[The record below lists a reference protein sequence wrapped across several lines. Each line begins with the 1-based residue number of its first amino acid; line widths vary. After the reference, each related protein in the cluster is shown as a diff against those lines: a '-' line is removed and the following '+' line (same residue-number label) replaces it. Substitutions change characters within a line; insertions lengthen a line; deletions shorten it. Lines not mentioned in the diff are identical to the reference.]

1 MLGVIVKVMKN
12 VLVSGAKRIGKAFS
26 FSAITS
32 IIGRR
37 SMVHLRRIGTKMLTN
52 MKSAKWWARAVRYI
66 RRSGLVSSVGST
78 GAALKQAGANN
89 WITRGMSAFKYDAR
103 SPKEYHAELEK
114 KTKLIESLRK
124 KRDSL
129 NEKALSVQDEL
140 ARTPL
145 DVSKIPD
152 AGAKIDALAGSINQM
167 KSGLA
172 EIKATS
178 SVTLSEVKGFQED
191 QTQANAALGE
201 VVLKTSEGN
210 MKVQLE
216 GFEDM
221 KSHNMAMHAET
232 TENIT
237 SDITAHID
245 ALEEQKKSEEE
256 ERRKNDWKRKFLEN
270 LLLILEWILDFPT
283 KIKMLL
289 FKIGLVLVA
298 GITAVVLRYWE
309 PIKNFFTNIWTRYV
323 GYVKMAFGTLMGF
336 LYKIGNA
343 IAGFAIPIIRFIG
356 NAVSDIISA
365 LPGDWSVES
374 AYVRNKFD
382 TVAKWMEDLKLEDK
396 SKSSFSDAKAGF
408 DQLMTG
414 KKSSEVIREKSGA
427 MESTAN
433 KIDPEK
439 PHTSIVDPARIV
451 NSADEKSSKG
461 PKVDEGKPKNDQ
473 FKAPVPSSKDG
484 SKKKKEGSTKLGTG
498 TLDKGYV
505 VPNIK
510 ATDAQHVGATTAKV
524 SNEVKVETT
533 TAVADNTKTE
543 SNAIDKDTF
552 NKGIEVLAKGQVA
565 TNQNL
570 AGSSSAIM
578 KAAASKPPTV
588 QKVDY
593 NFKKASTEIK
603 SAIG

>member
-1 MLGVIVKVMKN
+1 MQML
-12 VLVSGAKRIGKAFS
+12 
-26 FSAITS
+26 
-32 IIGRR
+32 
-37 SMVHLRRIGTKMLTN
+37 
-52 MKSAKWWARAVRYI
+52 
-66 RRSGLVSSVGST
+66 
-78 GAALKQAGANN
+78 
-89 WITRGMSAFKYDAR
+89 
-103 SPKEYHAELEK
+103 
-114 KTKLIESLRK
+114 
-124 KRDSL
+124 
-129 NEKALSVQDEL
+129 
-140 ARTPL
+140 
-145 DVSKIPD
+145 
-152 AGAKIDALAGSINQM
+152 
-167 KSGLA
+167 
-172 EIKATS
+172 
-178 SVTLSEVKGFQED
+178 
-191 QTQANAALGE
+191 
-201 VVLKTSEGN
+201 
-210 MKVQLE
+210 
-216 GFEDM
+216 
-221 KSHNMAMHAET
+221 
-232 TENIT
+232 NIT
-237 SDITAHID
+237 
-245 ALEEQKKSEEE
+245 
-256 ERRKNDWKRKFLEN
+256 
-270 LLLILEWILDFPT
+270 
-283 KIKMLL
+283 
-289 FKIGLVLVA
+289 
-298 GITAVVLRYWE
+298 
-309 PIKNFFTNIWTRYV
+309 
-323 GYVKMAFGTLMGF
+323 
-336 LYKIGNA
+336 
-343 IAGFAIPIIRFIG
+343 
-356 NAVSDIISA
+356 
-365 LPGDWSVES
+365 
-374 AYVRNKFD
+374 
-382 TVAKWMEDLKLEDK
+382 LKLEDK